1 MKNANFLTLSIC
13 VIIILAMAFA
23 VTGFFSYRAYSSSSG
38 LEKFYLQSIRALKE
52 RIDSQETEIASLNKK
67 TAVLEDRLTANSV
80 FGNMGSKNKLSRNGN
95 DNLIT
100 MSAEDLKRLKQIIES
115 TEREQLRLARIIE
128 STGLEKLAEIENID
142 PDILREIYD
151 DRRKRSWI
159 ASHRSYLR
167 EQNRELHLA
176 DKSRYDEELNSLY
189 QRARFRGRR
198 GANNED
204 SNKAFNEMLAKYP
217 NAYATAMAIAE
228 RALYYARRNTAE
240 TEKYYIMLRENENES
255 YSNIITDRGIEAKP
269 NIEYYLAN
277 QYIREGRIEDANA
290 MIDSLEKNYTDS
302 LLRMR
307 KGDPGP
313 RWQPVL
319 EGIERL
325 RFRMR

>member
-38 LEKFYLQSIRALKE
+38 LEKVYLQAIRTLKE
-52 RIDSQETEIASLNKK
+52 LIGSQNTKIASLNKK
-67 TAVLEDRLTANSV
+67 IAVLEDRLTANSV
-80 FGNMGSKNKLSRNGN
+80 FSNIGSKNEISRNNNG
-95 DNLIT
+95 NLIT
-100 MSAEDLKRLKQIIES
+100 MSSEDLKRLKQIIES

-128 STGLEKLAEIENID
+128 STGLEQLSKIENID

-151 DRRKRSWI
+151 DRTKRNRI

-176 DKSRYDEELNSLY
+176 DKRRYDEELNSLY
-189 QRARFRGRR
+189 RRARFRRRR

-217 NAYATAMAIAE
+217 DAYATAMVIAE
-228 RALYYARRNTAE
+228 RALFYARRNTAD

-277 QYIREGRIEDANA
+277 QYVREGRLEDANS
-290 MIDSLEKNYTDS
+290 MLDSLEKNYSDS

-307 KGDPGP
+307 KGAPGP
-313 RWQPVL
+313 RWQPVSQ
-319 EGIERL
+319 GVARL